1 MNFPT
6 STGDSGGG
14 GTAAAA
20 AAIARAEFALLVR
33 RRSYGVLLA
42 LFAVLLALASILG
55 AVRQNRERAQQAEYQ
70 TLVRAQWTDQPDRH
84 PHRGAHYGT
93 FAFKPV
99 GPLAAYDPGVESFA
113 GRIQYLEAHR
123 QNAANFAEAG
133 ALSAAFRLGELSPAF
148 IVQLLL
154 PLLVIVLGHRLV
166 AEDRESGRL
175 RLLLAQGVSPRTLL
189 FGKTLGLL
197 AASAPFLALAALATL
212 PVLSASTLPRLAL
225 IAVAAALHTAGWIA
239 FTLWISSRLPT
250 ATRALA
256 VLVACWIAQGIV
268 IPRAAAALAAAT
280 YPLPSS
286 SEFNARLA
294 ADTRALGDSHNPN
307 DPTFA
312 QLRAETLAR
321 HGVTRVEDL
330 PVNYGAIVM
339 ARGEELSAA
348 VFARHYD
355 ELAALMHRQED
366 LVRGAALLAPGL
378 GLRAVSAAAAG
389 TDLGAQLKFHRDAEA
404 HRFAFV
410 QKLNQLHRDEIRFVG
425 DRDQRLGSATWSAF
439 PDFHAVAPSLR
450 DALRDSGPA
459 WLALLLWAAA
469 PLTALLR
476 ARALR
481 P

>member
-1 MNFPT
+1 MNVPS
-6 STGDSGGG
+6 STGDSVGGS
-14 GTAAAA
+14 AV

-42 LFAVLLALASILG
+42 LFAVLLALAAILG

-70 TLVRAQWTDQPDRH
+70 TLVRAHWTGQPDRH
-84 PHRGAHYGT
+84 PHRVAHYGT

-197 AASAPFLALAALATL
+197 AAAAPFLALAALATV

-225 IAVAAALHTAGWIA
+225 IALAAALHTAGWIA

-321 HGVTRVEDL
+321 YGVTRVEDL

-355 ELAALMHRQED
+355 ELAALMHRQET
-366 LVRGAALLAPGL
+366 LVHGAALLAPGL

-469 PLTALLR
+469 PLAALLR
-476 ARALR
+476 TRALR

>member
-1 MNFPT
+1 MNVPS
-6 STGDSGGG
+6 STGDSVGGS
-14 GTAAAA
+14 AV

-42 LFAVLLALASILG
+42 LFAVLLALAAILG

-70 TLVRAQWTDQPDRH
+70 TLVRAQWTGQPDRH
-84 PHRGAHYGT
+84 PHRVAHYGT

-197 AASAPFLALAALATL
+197 AAAAPFLALAALATL

-225 IAVAAALHTAGWIA
+225 IALAAALHTAGWIA

-321 HGVTRVEDL
+321 YGVTRVEDL

-355 ELAALMHRQED
+355 ELAALMHRQET
-366 LVRGAALLAPGL
+366 LVHGAALLAPGL

-389 TDLGAQLKFHRDAEA
+389 PDLGAQLKFHRDAEA

-469 PLTALLR
+469 PLAALLR
-476 ARALR
+476 TRALR

>member
-1 MNFPT
+1 MNVPS
-6 STGDSGGG
+6 STGDSVGGS
-14 GTAAAA
+14 AV

-42 LFAVLLALASILG
+42 LFAVLLALAAILG

-70 TLVRAQWTDQPDRH
+70 TLVRAQWTGQPDRH
-84 PHRGAHYGT
+84 PHRVAHYGT

-197 AASAPFLALAALATL
+197 AAAAPFLALAALATL

-225 IAVAAALHTAGWIA
+225 IALAAALHTAGWIA
-239 FTLWISSRLPT
+239 FTLLISSRLPT

-321 HGVTRVEDL
+321 YGVTRVEDL

-355 ELAALMHRQED
+355 ELAALMHRQET
-366 LVRGAALLAPGL
+366 LVHGAALLAPGL

-469 PLTALLR
+469 PLAALLR
-476 ARALR
+476 TRALR

>member
-1 MNFPT
+1 MNVPS
-6 STGDSGGG
+6 STGDSVGGS
-14 GTAAAA
+14 AV

-42 LFAVLLALASILG
+42 LFAVLLALAAILG

-70 TLVRAQWTDQPDRH
+70 TLVRAQWTGQPDRH
-84 PHRGAHYGT
+84 PHRVAHYGT

-197 AASAPFLALAALATL
+197 AAAAPFLALAALATL

-225 IAVAAALHTAGWIA
+225 IALAAALHTAGWIA

-321 HGVTRVEDL
+321 YGVTRVEDL

-355 ELAALMHRQED
+355 ALMHRQET
-366 LVRGAALLAPGL
+366 LVHGAALLAPGL

-469 PLTALLR
+469 PLAALLR
-476 ARALR
+476 TRALR

>member
-1 MNFPT
+1 MNVPS
-6 STGDSGGG
+6 STGDSVGGS
-14 GTAAAA
+14 AV

-42 LFAVLLALASILG
+42 LFAVLLARAAILG

-70 TLVRAQWTDQPDRH
+70 TLVRAQWTGQPDRH
-84 PHRGAHYGT
+84 PHRVAHYGT

-197 AASAPFLALAALATL
+197 AAAAPFLALAALATL

-225 IAVAAALHTAGWIA
+225 IALAAALHTAGWIA

-321 HGVTRVEDL
+321 YGVTRVEDL

-355 ELAALMHRQED
+355 ELAALMHRQET
-366 LVRGAALLAPGL
+366 LVHGAALLAPGL

-469 PLTALLR
+469 PLAALLR
-476 ARALR
+476 TRALR

>member
-1 MNFPT
+1 MNVPS
-6 STGDSGGG
+6 STGDSVGGS
-14 GTAAAA
+14 AV

-42 LFAVLLALASILG
+42 LFAVLLALAAILG

-70 TLVRAQWTDQPDRH
+70 TLVRAQWTGQPDRH
-84 PHRGAHYGT
+84 PHRVAHYGT

-197 AASAPFLALAALATL
+197 AAAAPFLALAALATL

-225 IAVAAALHTAGWIA
+225 IALAAALHTAGWIA

-321 HGVTRVEDL
+321 YGVTRVEDL

-355 ELAALMHRQED
+355 ELAALMHRQET
-366 LVRGAALLAPGL
+366 LVHGAALLAPGL

-410 QKLNQLHRDEIRFVG
+410 QKLNQLHRDEIRVVG

-469 PLTALLR
+469 PLAALLR
-476 ARALR
+476 TRALR

>member
-1 MNFPT
+1 MNVPS
-6 STGDSGGG
+6 STGDSVGGS
-14 GTAAAA
+14 AV

-42 LFAVLLALASILG
+42 LFAVLLALAAILG

-70 TLVRAQWTDQPDRH
+70 TLVRAQWTGQPDRH
-84 PHRGAHYGT
+84 PHRVAHYGT

-197 AASAPFLALAALATL
+197 AAAAPFLALAALATL

-225 IAVAAALHTAGWIA
+225 IALAAALHTAGWIA

-321 HGVTRVEDL
+321 YGVTRVEDL

-355 ELAALMHRQED
+355 ELAALMHRQET
-366 LVRGAALLAPGL
+366 LVHGAALLAPGL

-389 TDLGAQLKFHRDAEA
+389 TDLGAQLKVHRDVEA

-469 PLTALLR
+469 PLAALLR
-476 ARALR
+476 TRALR

>member
-1 MNFPT
+1 MNVPS
-6 STGDSGGG
+6 STGDSVGGS
-14 GTAAAA
+14 AV

-42 LFAVLLALASILG
+42 LFAVLLALAAILG

-70 TLVRAQWTDQPDRH
+70 TLVRAQWTGQPDRH
-84 PHRGAHYGT
+84 PHRVAHYGT

-197 AASAPFLALAALATL
+197 AAAAPFLALAALATL

-225 IAVAAALHTAGWIA
+225 IALAAALHTAGWIA

-321 HGVTRVEDL
+321 YGVTRVEDL

-355 ELAALMHRQED
+355 ELAALMHRQET
-366 LVRGAALLAPGL
+366 LVHGAALLAPGL
-378 GLRAVSAAAAG
+378 GLRAVSAAAG

-469 PLTALLR
+469 PLAALLR
-476 ARALR
+476 TRALR

>member
-1 MNFPT
+1 M
-6 STGDSGGG
+6 
-14 GTAAAA
+14 
-20 AAIARAEFALLVR
+20 LVR

-42 LFAVLLALASILG
+42 LFAVLLALAATLG

-70 TLVRAQWTDQPDRH
+70 TLVRAQWTGQPDRH
-84 PHRGAHYGT
+84 PHRVAHYGT

-175 RLLLAQGVSPRTLL
+175 RLLLAQGVAPRTLL

-225 IAVAAALHTAGWIA
+225 IALAAALHTAGWIA

-321 HGVTRVEDL
+321 YGVTRVEDL

-378 GLRAVSAAAAG
+378 GLCAVSAAAAG

>member
-1 MNFPT
+1 M
-6 STGDSGGG
+6 
-14 GTAAAA
+14 
-20 AAIARAEFALLVR
+20 
-33 RRSYGVLLA
+33 
-42 LFAVLLALASILG
+42 
-55 AVRQNRERAQQAEYQ
+55 
-70 TLVRAQWTDQPDRH
+70 
-84 PHRGAHYGT
+84 
-93 FAFKPV
+93 
-99 GPLAAYDPGVESFA
+99 
-113 GRIQYLEAHR
+113 
-123 QNAANFAEAG
+123 
-133 ALSAAFRLGELSPAF
+133 
-148 IVQLLL
+148 
-154 PLLVIVLGHRLV
+154 IVLGHRLV

-197 AASAPFLALAALATL
+197 AAAAPFLALAALATL

-225 IAVAAALHTAGWIA
+225 IALAAALHTAGWIA

-321 HGVTRVEDL
+321 YGVTRVEDL

-355 ELAALMHRQED
+355 ELAALMHRQET
-366 LVRGAALLAPGL
+366 LVHGAALLAPGL

-469 PLTALLR
+469 PLAALLR
-476 ARALR
+476 TRALR

>member
-1 MNFPT
+1 MNFPS
-6 STGDSGGG
+6 STGGAGS
-14 GTAAAA
+14 AAAVT
-20 AAIARAEFALLVR
+20 IARAEFALLAR

-42 LFAVLLALASILG
+42 LFALLLALAAVLG
-55 AVRQNRERAQQAEYQ
+55 AARQNRERAQQAEYQ
-70 TLVRAQWTDQPDRH
+70 ALVRAQWTGQPDRH
-84 PHRGAHYGT
+84 PHRVAHYGT

-99 GPLAAYDPGVESFA
+99 GPLAAYDPGIESFA

-189 FGKTLGLL
+189 IGKTLGLL
-197 AASAPFLALAALATL
+197 AAAAPFLTLAALATL
-212 PVLSASTLPRLAL
+212 PVLSAATLPRLAL
-225 IAVAAALHTAGWIA
+225 IALAAALHTAGWIA
-239 FTLWISSRLPT
+239 LTLWLSTRLPT
-250 ATRALA
+250 APRALG

-268 IPRAAAALAAAT
+268 IPRAAAAFASAA

-286 SEFNARLA
+286 TAFNARLA
-294 ADTRALGDSHNPN
+294 ADTRELGDSHNPN
-307 DPTFA
+307 DPTFN
-312 QLRAETLAR
+312 QLRTDTLAR
-321 HGVTRVEDL
+321 YGVTRVEDL
-330 PVNYGAIVM
+330 PVNF
-339 ARGEELSAA
+339 EELSAA

-355 ELAALMHRQED
+355 ALAGLMQRQD
-366 LVRGAALLAPGL
+366 SLVHSAALLAPGL
-378 GLRAVSAAAAG
+378 GLRAISAAAAG

-404 HRFAFV
+404 HRYAFV
-410 QKLNQLHRDEIRFVG
+410 QKLNQLHRDEIRFSG
-425 DRDQRLGSATWSAF
+425 DRDQRLGAATWSAF
-439 PDFHAVAPSLR
+439 PDFHAQAPALG
-450 DALRDSGPA
+450 DALRDSGLA

-469 PLTALLR
+469 PLTGLLR
-476 ARALR
+476 TRALR

>member
-1 MNFPT
+1 MNVPS
-6 STGDSGGG
+6 STGDSVGGS
-14 GTAAAA
+14 AV

-42 LFAVLLALASILG
+42 LFAVLLALAAILG

-70 TLVRAQWTDQPDRH
+70 TLVRAQWTGQPDRH
-84 PHRGAHYGT
+84 PHRVAHYGT

-197 AASAPFLALAALATL
+197 AAAAPFLALAALATL

-225 IAVAAALHTAGWIA
+225 IALAAALHTAGWIA

-321 HGVTRVEDL
+321 YGVTRVEDL

-355 ELAALMHRQED
+355 ELAALMHRQET
-366 LVRGAALLAPGL
+366 LVHGAALVAPGL

-469 PLTALLR
+469 PLAALLR
-476 ARALR
+476 TRALR

>member
-1 MNFPT
+1 MNVPS
-6 STGDSGGG
+6 STGDGGSGRS
-14 GTAAAA
+14 AAV
-20 AAIARAEFALLVR
+20 AAIVRAEFALLVR

-42 LFAVLLALASILG
+42 LFALLLALAAILG
-55 AVRQNRERAQQAEYQ
+55 AVRQNRERAQQTEYQ
-70 TLVRAQWTDQPDRH
+70 ALVRAQWTGQPDRH
-84 PHRGAHYGT
+84 PHRVAHYGT

-175 RLLLAQGVSPRTLL
+175 RLLLAQGVSGRTLVL
-189 FGKTLGLL
+189 GKTLGLL
-197 AASAPFLALAALATL
+197 AACAPFLALAALATL
-212 PVLSASTLPRLAL
+212 PVLSAAALPRLAL
-225 IAVAAALHTAGWIA
+225 IALAAALHTAGWIA
-239 FTLWISSRLPT
+239 LTLWLSTRLPT
-250 ATRALA
+250 APRALG

-268 IPRAAAALAAAT
+268 IPRAAAALAAAA

-286 SEFNARLA
+286 TAFNARLA
-294 ADTRALGDSHNPN
+294 ADTRELGDSHNPN
-307 DPTFA
+307 DPTFN
-312 QLRAETLAR
+312 QLRADTLAR
-321 HGVTRVEDL
+321 YGVTRVEDL
-330 PVNYGAIVM
+330 PVNFGAIVM
-339 ARGEELSAA
+339 ARSEELSAA

-355 ELAALMHRQED
+355 ALAGLMQRQETLVHSAAL
-366 LVRGAALLAPGL
+366 VAPGL
-378 GLRAVSAAAAG
+378 GLRAISAAAAG

-404 HRFAFV
+404 HRYAFV
-410 QKLNQLHRDEIRFVG
+410 QKLNQLHRDEIRFAG

-439 PDFHAVAPSLR
+439 PDFHAQPPALR
-450 DALRDSGPA
+450 DALRDSGLA
-459 WLALLLWAAA
+459 WLALFLWAAA

-476 ARALR
+476 TRALR

>member
-1 MNFPT
+1 MNVPS
-6 STGDSGGG
+6 STGDSVGGS
-14 GTAAAA
+14 AV

-42 LFAVLLALASILG
+42 LFAVLLALAAILG

-70 TLVRAQWTDQPDRH
+70 TLVRAQWTGQPDRH
-84 PHRGAHYGT
+84 PHRVAHYGT

-154 PLLVIVLGHRLV
+154 PLLVI
-166 AEDRESGRL
+166 
-175 RLLLAQGVSPRTLL
+175 LLAQGVSPRTLL

-197 AASAPFLALAALATL
+197 AAAAPFLALAALATL

-225 IAVAAALHTAGWIA
+225 IALAAALHTAGWIA

-321 HGVTRVEDL
+321 YGVTRVEDL

-355 ELAALMHRQED
+355 ELAALMHRQET
-366 LVRGAALLAPGL
+366 LVHGAALLAPGL

-469 PLTALLR
+469 PLAALLR
-476 ARALR
+476 TRALR

>member
-1 MNFPT
+1 MNVPS
-6 STGDSGGG
+6 STGDSVGGS
-14 GTAAAA
+14 AV

-42 LFAVLLALASILG
+42 LFAVLLALAAILG

-70 TLVRAQWTDQPDRH
+70 TLVRAQWTGQPDRH
-84 PHRGAHYGT
+84 PHRVAHYGT

-197 AASAPFLALAALATL
+197 AAAAPFLALAALATL

-225 IAVAAALHTAGWIA
+225 IALAAALHTAGWIA

-321 HGVTRVEDL
+321 YGVTRVEDL

-355 ELAALMHRQED
+355 ELAALMHRQET
-366 LVRGAALLAPGL
+366 LVHGAALLAPGL

-389 TDLGAQLKFHRDAEA
+389 TDLGAQLKYHRDAEA

-410 QKLNQLHRDEIRFVG
+410 QNLNQLHRDEIRFVG

-469 PLTALLR
+469 PLAALLR
-476 ARALR
+476 TRALR

>member
-1 MNFPT
+1 MSP
-6 STGDSGGG
+6 
-14 GTAAAA
+14 AAS
-20 AAIARAEFALLVR
+20 IARAEFALLVR

-42 LFAVLLALASILG
+42 LFAVLLALAAILG
-55 AVRQNRERAQQAEYQ
+55 AVRQNRERAQQTEYQ
-70 TLVRAQWTDQPDRH
+70 ALVRAQWTGQPDRH
-84 PHRGAHYGT
+84 PHRVAHYGT

-154 PLLVIVLGHRLV
+154 PLLVIILGHRLV

-175 RLLLAQGVSPRTLL
+175 RLLLAQGVSGRTLVL
-189 FGKTLGLL
+189 GKTLGLL
-197 AASAPFLALAALATL
+197 AACAPFLALAALATL

-225 IAVAAALHTAGWIA
+225 ITLATALHTAGWIA
-239 FTLWISSRLPT
+239 LTLWLSTRLPT
-250 ATRALA
+250 APRALGG
-256 VLVACWIAQGIV
+256 LVACWIAQGIV

-280 YPLPSS
+280 
-286 SEFNARLA
+286 FN
-294 ADTRALGDSHNPN
+294 
-307 DPTFA
+307 
-312 QLRAETLAR
+312 QLRTDTLAR
-321 HGVTRVEDL
+321 YGVTRVEDL
-330 PVNYGAIVM
+330 PVNFGAIVM
-339 ARGEELSAA
+339 ARSEELSAA

-355 ELAALMHRQED
+355 DLAGLMQRQET
-366 LVRGAALLAPGL
+366 LVHGAALLAPGL
-378 GLRAVSAAAAG
+378 GLRAISAAAAG

-404 HRFAFV
+404 HRYAFV
-410 QKLNQLHRDEIRFVG
+410 QKLNQLHRDEIRFAG

-439 PDFHAVAPSLR
+439 PDFHAQAPALR
-450 DALRDSGPA
+450 DALRDSGLA
-459 WLALLLWAAA
+459 WLALLLWVAA

-476 ARALR
+476 TRALR